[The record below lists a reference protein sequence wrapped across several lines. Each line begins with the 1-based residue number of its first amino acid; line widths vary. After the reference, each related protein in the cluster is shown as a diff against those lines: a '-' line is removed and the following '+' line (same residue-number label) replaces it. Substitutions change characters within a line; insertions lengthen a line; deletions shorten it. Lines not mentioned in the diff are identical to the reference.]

1 MRNFILFIRRF
12 FNLILFLALEIV
24 CFVLIARTNML
35 QGNDVLSSA
44 NTVSGIVYQ
53 KREDVVYYFGLK
65 RMNDS
70 LVNENIRLREQLAQL
85 SGVDT
90 LRDTLVRR
98 AVNASDTD
106 STKVLRY
113 ANYIYRT
120 ARVVNNSVTSA
131 NNYITINRGTRDGIR
146 KKMAVLSGSG
156 VVGEVVNVSDHFA
169 SILSVL
175 NVKRKLSA
183 KLKDGTMGSVTWE
196 EGKPDVLTLE
206 DISKEIKVHRGDS
219 VFTTSYSF
227 FPPGVLIGT
236 IERLRINKKTNIQI
250 LYLKSATNFRNLQ
263 YVYVVENTMM
273 EERSKLEDS
282 TKAKK

>member
-1 MRNFILFIRRF
+1 
-12 FNLILFLALEIV
+12 
-24 CFVLIARTNML
+24 ML

-44 NTVSGIVYQ
+44 NTVAGIVYQ

-70 LVNENIRLREQLAQL
+70 LLNENIRLREELARI

-90 LRDTLVRR
+90 LKDIVMSRLVRTP
-98 AVNASDTD
+98 SD
-106 STKVLRY
+106 SGSIIRY
-113 ANYIYRT
+113 ADYIYRP
-120 ARVVNNSVTSA
+120 ARVINNSVTSE
-131 NNYITINRGTRDGIR
+131 NNYITINRGARHGV
-146 KKMAVLSGSG
+146 KKRMAVLSGTG
-156 VVGEVVNVSDHFA
+156 VVGEVISVSDNFA

-183 KLKDGTMGSVTWE
+183 KLKDGTMGSVMWE
-196 EGKPDVLTLE
+196 EGKPDVLVLE
-206 DISKEIKVHRGDS
+206 DIPKEIKVFRGDS

-227 FPPGVLIGT
+227 FPPDVLIGT
-236 IERLRINKKTNIQI
+236 IDRVRINKKNNVQI

-273 EERSKLEDS
+273 EERKRLEDS
-282 TKAKK
+282 TRKAK

>member
-1 MRNFILFIRRF
+1 LRNFILFIRRF
-12 FNLILFLALEIV
+12 FNLILFLILEIV

-44 NTVSGIVYQ
+44 NTVAGIVYQ

-70 LVNENIRLREQLAQL
+70 LLNENIRLREALARI

-90 LRDTLVRR
+90 LRDTVVSRRIR
-98 AVNASDTD
+98 AVD
-106 STKVLRY
+106 SGSLIRY
-113 ANYIYRT
+113 ADYIYRP
-120 ARVVNNSVTSA
+120 ARVINNSVTSE
-131 NNYITINRGTRDGIR
+131 NNYITINRGARHGV
-146 KKMAVLSGSG
+146 KKRMAVLSGTG
-156 VVGEVVNVSDHFA
+156 VVGEVISVSDNFA

-183 KLKDGTMGSVTWE
+183 KLKDGTMGSVMWE
-196 EGKPDVLTLE
+196 EGKPDVLVLE
-206 DISKEIKVHRGDS
+206 DIPKEIKVFRGDS

-227 FPPGVLIGT
+227 FPPDVLIGT
-236 IERLRINKKTNIQI
+236 IDRVRINKKNNVQI

-273 EERSKLEDS
+273 EERKRLEDS
-282 TKAKK
+282 TRKAK

>member
-12 FNLILFLALEIV
+12 FNLILFLILEIV

-44 NTVSGIVYQ
+44 NTIAGIVYQ

-70 LVNENIRLREQLAQL
+70 LLNENIRLREALARI

-90 LRDTLVRR
+90 LRDTVVSRRIR
-98 AVNASDTD
+98 AVD
-106 STKVLRY
+106 SGSLIRY
-113 ANYIYRT
+113 ADYIYRP
-120 ARVVNNSVTSA
+120 ARVINNSVTSE
-131 NNYITINRGTRDGIR
+131 NNYITINRGARHGV
-146 KKMAVLSGSG
+146 KKRMAVLSGTG
-156 VVGEVVNVSDHFA
+156 VVGEVISVSDNFA

-183 KLKDGTMGSVTWE
+183 KLKDGTMGSVMWE
-196 EGKPDVLTLE
+196 EGKPDVLVLE
-206 DISKEIKVHRGDS
+206 DIPKEIKVFRGDS

-227 FPPGVLIGT
+227 FPPDVLIGT
-236 IERLRINKKTNIQI
+236 IDRVRINKKNNVQI

-273 EERSKLEDS
+273 EERKRLEDS
-282 TKAKK
+282 TRKAK

>member
-12 FNLILFLALEIV
+12 FNLILFLILEIV

-44 NTVSGIVYQ
+44 NTVAGIVYQ

-70 LVNENIRLREQLAQL
+70 LLNENIRLREALARI

-90 LRDTLVRR
+90 LRDTVVSRRIR
-98 AVNASDTD
+98 AVD
-106 STKVLRY
+106 SGSLIRY
-113 ANYIYRT
+113 ADYIYRP
-120 ARVVNNSVTSA
+120 ARVINNSVTSE
-131 NNYITINRGTRDGIR
+131 NNYITINRGAHHGV
-146 KKMAVLSGSG
+146 KKRMAVLSGTG
-156 VVGEVVNVSDHFA
+156 VVGEVISVSDNFA

-183 KLKDGTMGSVTWE
+183 KLKDGTMGSVMWE
-196 EGKPDVLTLE
+196 EGKPDVLVLE
-206 DISKEIKVHRGDS
+206 DIPKEIKVFRGDS

-227 FPPGVLIGT
+227 FPPDVLIGT
-236 IERLRINKKTNIQI
+236 IDRVRINKKNNVQI

-273 EERSKLEDS
+273 EERKRLEDS
-282 TKAKK
+282 TRKAK

>member
-1 MRNFILFIRRF
+1 
-12 FNLILFLALEIV
+12 
-24 CFVLIARTNML
+24 ML

-44 NTVSGIVYQ
+44 NTVAGIVYQ

-70 LVNENIRLREQLAQL
+70 LLNENIRLREELARI

-90 LRDTLVRR
+90 LKDTVMSRLVRTP
-98 AVNASDTD
+98 SD
-106 STKVLRY
+106 SGSIIRY
-113 ANYIYRT
+113 ADYIYRP
-120 ARVVNNSVTSA
+120 ARVINNSVTSE
-131 NNYITINRGTRDGIR
+131 NNYITINRGARHGV
-146 KKMAVLSGSG
+146 KKRMAVLSGTG
-156 VVGEVVNVSDHFA
+156 VVGEVISVSDNFA

-183 KLKDGTMGSVTWE
+183 KLKDGTMGSVMWE
-196 EGKPDVLTLE
+196 EGKPDVLVLE
-206 DISKEIKVHRGDS
+206 DIPKEIKVFRGDS

-227 FPPGVLIGT
+227 FPPDVLIGT
-236 IERLRINKKTNIQI
+236 IDRVRINKKNNVQI

-273 EERSKLEDS
+273 EERKRLEDS
-282 TKAKK
+282 TRKAK

>member
-1 MRNFILFIRRF
+1 
-12 FNLILFLALEIV
+12 
-24 CFVLIARTNML
+24 ML

-44 NTVSGIVYQ
+44 NTIAGIVYQ

-70 LVNENIRLREQLAQL
+70 LLNENIRLREALARI

-90 LRDTLVRR
+90 LRDTVVSRRIR
-98 AVNASDTD
+98 AVD
-106 STKVLRY
+106 SGSLIRY
-113 ANYIYRT
+113 ADYIYRP
-120 ARVVNNSVTSA
+120 ARVINNSVTSE
-131 NNYITINRGTRDGIR
+131 NNYITINRGARHGV
-146 KKMAVLSGSG
+146 KKRMAVLSGTG
-156 VVGEVVNVSDHFA
+156 VVGEVISVSDNFA

-183 KLKDGTMGSVTWE
+183 KLKDGTMGSVMWE
-196 EGKPDVLTLE
+196 EGKPDVLVLE
-206 DISKEIKVHRGDS
+206 DIPKEIKVFRGDS

-227 FPPGVLIGT
+227 FPPDVLIGT
-236 IERLRINKKTNIQI
+236 IDRVRINKKNNVQI

-273 EERSKLEDS
+273 EERKRLEDS
-282 TKAKK
+282 TRKAK